1 VIGKGSRAKNEEK
14 MIDFSSGRA
23 VATFY
28 MLAVVAL
35 VLITTVF
42 AIKGDEKIRKI
53 QTLEAEI
60 KSLKAHV
67 TEIETVNK
75 SCSATLQACLG
86 SCVESQLLDTVKESI
101 RIKR

>member
-1 VIGKGSRAKNEEK
+1 

-28 MLAVVAL
+28 MLAVAAL
-35 VLITTVF
+35 VLLTTAF
-42 AIKGDEKIRKI
+42 TIKSDEKLKQI

-60 KSLKAHV
+60 KALKAHV
-67 TEIETVNK
+67 TEIETTNK
-75 SCSATLQACLG
+75 ACSSTLQACLG

>member
-1 VIGKGSRAKNEEK
+1 
-14 MIDFSSGRA
+14 MIDFSSGRM

-42 AIKGDEKIRKI
+42 AIKGDEKLRKI

-60 KSLKAHV
+60 KALKEHI

-75 SCSATLQACLG
+75 SCTATLQACLG
-86 SCVESQLLDTVKESI
+86 SCVEPQLRDIAKEAI

>member
-1 VIGKGSRAKNEEK
+1 

-28 MLAVVAL
+28 MLAVAAL

-42 AIKGDEKIRKI
+42 AIKGDEKARKI

-60 KSLKAHV
+60 KTLKEHID
-67 TEIETVNK
+67 EIETVNK
-75 SCSATLQACLG
+75 SCSATLQACLD

>member
-1 VIGKGSRAKNEEK
+1 
-14 MIDFSSGRA
+14 MIDFSSGRMIA
-23 VATFY
+23 IFY

-35 VLITTVF
+35 VLLTTVF
-42 AIKGDEKIRKI
+42 TIKGDEKLKKI

-60 KSLKAHV
+60 KALKAHV
-67 TEIETVNK
+67 TEIETTNK

-86 SCVESQLLDTVKESI
+86 SCVESQLLDTVQGAI

>member
-1 VIGKGSRAKNEEK
+1 

-28 MLAVVAL
+28 MLAIVAL
-35 VLITTVF
+35 ALITTVF
-42 AIKGDEKIRKI
+42 AIKGDEKLKQI

-60 KSLKAHV
+60 KALKEHID
-67 TEIETVNK
+67 EIEIVNK

>member
-1 VIGKGSRAKNEEK
+1 MV
-14 MIDFSSGRA
+14 DFLSGRMLA
-23 VATFY
+23 IFY

-35 VLITTVF
+35 VLITTAF
-42 AIKGDEKIRKI
+42 TIKGDEKTKKI
-53 QTLEAEI
+53 QILEAKVKI
-60 KSLKAHV
+60 F
-67 TEIETVNK
+67 TERTTELEKTNA

>member
-1 VIGKGSRAKNEEK
+1 
-14 MIDFSSGRA
+14 MINFSNGRM
-23 VATFY
+23 VAIFY
-28 MLAVVAL
+28 MLAVAAL
-35 VLITTVF
+35 MFLTMVS
-42 AIKGDEKIRKI
+42 AIKGDEKLKKI

-60 KSLKAHV
+60 KTLKEHI
-67 TEIETVNK
+67 TEIEIVNK